1 MQANMLK
8 GKLVESGMT
17 QEAAANKIGISLSR
31 FNSKINERHNAEF
44 TLNEVIALKD
54 ALHLSLDEVSQI
66 FFTCKGDFTHKEYT
80 GSRFAGI
87 FSRIWPASS
96 CSASRLW
103 LGGIA
108 SKRHSS

>member
-1 MQANMLK
+1 MQTKMLK

-44 TLNEVIALKD
+44 TLIALKD

-66 FFTCKGDFTHKEYT
+66 FFT
-80 GSRFAGI
+80 
-87 FSRIWPASS
+87 
-96 CSASRLW
+96 
-103 LGGIA
+103 
-108 SKRHSS
+108 

>member
-1 MQANMLK
+1 MQTKMLK

-66 FFTCKGDFTHKEYT
+66 FFT
-80 GSRFAGI
+80 
-87 FSRIWPASS
+87 
-96 CSASRLW
+96 
-103 LGGIA
+103 
-108 SKRHSS
+108 